1 LRRRHTQYYAII
13 QEKCQVCDQFFDKIS
28 QRDKT
33 IIKMNKNL
41 DNTKYLI
48 FDFDGVIADSLD
60 SMAYALKRSLK
71 RFSLLP
77 LPIIKRLI
85 VQYVDKP
92 VHSHK
97 ENLSEESKVKIVAE
111 YQDISRVL
119 VAHNRT
125 LVFEGFIAEL
135 RKLIEIKNCRLAIV
149 SSGSELYIHSVAH
162 KIDLPFE
169 HVYGCE
175 TSLSKENKV
184 AMVCQLWEIENQ
196 DCMYF
201 TDSKTDVMEL
211 RHILDLSQII
221 GCSWGWQG
229 EKKLKEILPEN
240 QIRKEFS
247 DVKKVV

>member
-1 LRRRHTQYYAII
+1 MLQH
-13 QEKCQVCDQFFDKIS
+13 
-28 QRDKT
+28 KT
-33 IIKMNKNL
+33 
-41 DNTKYLI
+41 TKTHYLI

-60 SMAYALKRSLK
+60 SMAYGLKRSLK

-97 ENLSEESKVKIVAE
+97 QNLSEEEKAKILTE
-111 YQDISRVL
+111 YQHISRVI
-119 VAHNRT
+119 VAQNRT
-125 LVFEGFIAEL
+125 KVFEGFIAEL
-135 RKLIEIKNCRLAIV
+135 RELIEIKNCKLAIV
-149 SSGSELYIHSVAH
+149 SSGSEIYINSITH

-169 HVYGCE
+169 YIYGCE

-184 AMVCQLWEIENQ
+184 AMVCQLWGIENR

-211 RHILDLSQII
+211 SHILDLSQII

-229 EKKLKEILPEN
+229 EKRLKEILPEN
-240 QIRKEFS
+240 QILKEFA
-247 DVKKVV
+247 DIRIVIN

>member
-1 LRRRHTQYYAII
+1 M
-13 QEKCQVCDQFFDKIS
+13 K
-28 QRDKT
+28 
-33 IIKMNKNL
+33 KNY

-60 SMAYALKRSLK
+60 SMAYGLKRSLK

-85 VQYVDKP
+85 IQYVDKP

-97 ENLSEESKVKIVAE
+97 QNLSEREKAKILTE
-111 YQDISRVL
+111 YKHISRVI
-119 VAHNRT
+119 VAQNRT
-125 LVFEGFIAEL
+125 KVFEGFIAEL
-135 RKLIEIKNCRLAIV
+135 RKLIEIKNCKLAIV
-149 SSGSELYIHSVAH
+149 SSGSELYINSITN
-162 KIDLPFE
+162 KIDVPFE
-169 HVYGCE
+169 HIYGCE

-184 AMVCQLWEIENQ
+184 ALVCQLWGIENQ

-211 RHILDLSQII
+211 SHILDLSQII

-229 EKKLKEILPEN
+229 EKRLREILPQN
-240 QIRKEFS
+240 QILKEFS
-247 DVKKVV
+247 DVKRVV

>member
-1 LRRRHTQYYAII
+1 
-13 QEKCQVCDQFFDKIS
+13 
-28 QRDKT
+28 
-33 IIKMNKNL
+33 MNKNP
-41 DNTKYLI
+41 DDTKYLI

-60 SMAYALKRSLK
+60 SMAYGLKRSLK

-77 LPIIKRLI
+77 LSVIKKLII
-85 VQYVDKP
+85 QYVDKP

-97 ENLSEESKVKIVAE
+97 ENLSEESKVKILAE
-111 YQDISRVL
+111 YQDISKVL
-119 VAHNRT
+119 VAQNRT
-125 LVFEGFIAEL
+125 KVFEGFVAEL
-135 RKLIEIKNCRLAIV
+135 RLLIETRNCRLAIV
-149 SSGSELYIHSVAH
+149 SSGSEMYIHSVAH
-162 KIDLPFE
+162 QIDLPFE
-169 HVYGCE
+169 HIYGCE

-184 AMVCQLWEIENQ
+184 AMVCQLWGIENR

-201 TDSKTDVMEL
+201 TDSKTDIMEL

-240 QIRKEFS
+240 QILKEFA